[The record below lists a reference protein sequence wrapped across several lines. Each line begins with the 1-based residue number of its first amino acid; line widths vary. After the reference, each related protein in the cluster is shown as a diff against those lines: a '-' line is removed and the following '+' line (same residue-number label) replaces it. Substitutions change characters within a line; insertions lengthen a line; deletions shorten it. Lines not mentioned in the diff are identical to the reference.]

1 MKDTDVVERGGQ
13 EAVLEGSEVE
23 LEAGEEE
30 GGELLDQ
37 ILELDIAASL
47 SL

>member
-1 MKDTDVVERGGQ
+1 MKDTGDVERGGQ
-13 EAVLEGSEVE
+13 EAELEGQEVE

-30 GGELLDQ
+30 DGELLDQ